1 MVSGDTRKEEFLKIR
16 SLYAHKTTA
25 RAPMLLKQ
33 HYISI
38 FGISTSK
45 SDQIF

>member
-1 MVSGDTRKEEFLKIR
+1 MASGDILKEEFLKIR
-16 SLYAHKTTA
+16 SSYAHKTTA

-38 FGISTSK
+38 SGISTSK
-45 SDQIF
+45 SEQIF